1 MRGRAEEVTSVVSIQ
16 QPDAEPPLSEYKAK
30 KKRKAEALRWLPMFE
45 KFIDNLAIDSKET
58 GIGPLKLYRSQRIF
72 LEALAAGLEDDV
84 RNFTILKARQL
95 GISTIMLAID
105 LFWMMVFPGTQGA
118 LVTDDEA
125 NRENFRNTLERYLA
139 GLPKAYRIGVR
150 KHNREMLVLSNG
162 SVLYYIVAGTKKKGA
177 MGVGRGLN
185 FVHATEVSRYG
196 DPEAWA
202 SFVAAFAEQNPN
214 RLYVYESTARGYNL
228 FHDIWTDAREAVD
241 QKAVFIGWWSKEIYR
256 VSRGSKIYRSV
267 IDNGSNGKP
276 VYTEEEKDLIAKV
289 KSLYN
294 EEIDDEQV
302 AWYRHETKKLGSDAG
317 YIAQEHPWWEG
328 QAFMMSGRM
337 FFPNKQLGRAIEQ
350 AYEKGFK
357 GYRYSLTEDFLQTAI
372 EPVKS
377 SKLAQ
382 LRIWEEPDPEGVY
395 ALGADPA
402 YGSSIERND
411 WNDRFSIQVLRC
423 YADRVVQVA
432 EYADDNLAPHQ
443 FAWVLAHLAGYYRNC
458 RVVLEINGPG
468 VPVFQE
474 LKHLR
479 QSLQRGTRAQEARE
493 RGIDKI
499 FDNLSY
505 YLYRRQ
511 DSLGSNFFLHMKTTG
526 ETKNQI
532 MSRMKDML
540 MLNMLD
546 VGSVPLVSEME
557 RIVQDGTWIGAEGK
571 GKDDR
576 TLAFALA
583 LRAYDDW
590 LRSPLVDE
598 NRTFENEQKRL
609 AQRDHVGKGT
619 GVFGRFVVEDF
630 FAQQEF
636 KRTATPNDGSWLF

>member
-1 MRGRAEEVTSVVSIQ
+1 MATS
-16 QPDAEPPLSEYKAK
+16 DG
-30 KKRKAEALRWLPMFE
+30 RWLKLFDQ
-45 KFIDNLAIDSKET
+45 FIDNLTVDSKET
-58 GIGPLKLYRSQRIF
+58 GVGKLELYQSQRMF
-72 LEALAAGLEDDV
+72 LNELAAGLEEDV
-84 RNFTILKARQL
+84 RSFTVLKARQL

-105 LFWMMVFPGTQGA
+105 LFWLMVFPGTQGA
-118 LVTDDEA
+118 LVTDDEG
-125 NRENFRNTLERYLA
+125 NRENFRNTLERYLK
-139 GLPKAYRIGVR
+139 GLPKTFRISIT

-162 SVLYYIVAGTKKKGA
+162 SVMYYIVAGTKKKGA

-196 DPEAWA
+196 DAEAWA

-228 FHDIWTDAREAVD
+228 FHDIWTDAKEAVD
-241 QKAVFIGWWSKEIYR
+241 QKAIFIGWWAKEIYR
-256 VSRGSKIYRSV
+256 VKRGSKIYRSV
-267 IDNGSNGKP
+267 MEINTNGDP
-276 VYTEEEKDLIAKV
+276 VFTPEEKDLIQKV
-289 KSLYN
+289 KDLYN
-294 EEIDDEQV
+294 VDVDDEQV

-337 FFPNKQLGRAIEQ
+337 FFPNKQLTQSMDRA
-350 AYEKGFK
+350 YGLGFK
-357 GYRYSLTEDFLQTAI
+357 GYRYNLTDDFLKTAI

-377 SKLAQ
+377 SKMAQ
-382 LRIWEEPDPEGVY
+382 LRIWEEPDPDGVY
-395 ALGADPA
+395 ALGVDPA

-411 WNDRFSIQVLRC
+411 WNDRFAIQVLRC
-423 YADRVVQVA
+423 YADKVVQVA

-443 FAWVLAHLAGYYRNC
+443 FAWITAHMAGYYRNV

-479 QSLQRGTRAQEARE
+479 QQITRGASAERAKAA
-493 RGIDKI
+493 GIDKI
-499 FDNLSY
+499 FDNWSW
-505 YLYRRQ
+505 YLYHRQ
-511 DSLGSNFFLHMKTTG
+511 DSLGAGFFLHMKTTS

-546 VGSVPLVSEME
+546 LRSVPLVNEME
-557 RIVQDGTWIGAEGK
+557 RIVQDGTWIGAEGR

-576 TLAFALA
+576 CLAFALA

-590 LRSPLVDE
+590 LRGPLVDE
-598 NRTFENEQKRL
+598 NRTLENETKRL
-609 AQRDHVGKGT
+609 EQRNTVGKGVT
-619 GVFGRFVVEDF
+619 FGRFVVEDF
-630 FAQQEF
+630 FARQDS
-636 KRTATPNDGSWLF
+636 KRRIEAMGQNVDELIY

>member
-1 MRGRAEEVTSVVSIQ
+1 MATS
-16 QPDAEPPLSEYKAK
+16 DGKWL
-30 KKRKAEALRWLPMFE
+30 ALFD
-45 KFIDNLAIDSKET
+45 KFIASMTIDSKET
-58 GIGPLKLYRSQRIF
+58 GVGPLVPYESQRIF
-72 LEALAAGLEDDV
+72 LKELASGLEDGV
-84 RNFTILKARQL
+84 RSFTVLKARQL

-105 LFWMMVFPGTQGA
+105 LFWLSVFPGTQGA
-118 LVTDDEA
+118 LVTDDEG
-125 NRENFRNTLERYLA
+125 NRENFRNILERYMA
-139 GLPKAYRIGVR
+139 GLPKGFRIR
-150 KHNREMLVLSNG
+150 ITKHNREMLTLSNG

-202 SFVAAFAEQNPN
+202 SFVASFAEQNEN

-228 FHDIWTDAREAVD
+228 FHDIWTDAKQAVD
-241 QKAVFIGWWSKEIYR
+241 QKPIFIGWWAKEIYR
-256 VSRGSKIYRSV
+256 VKRGSKIYQSV
-267 IDNGSNGKP
+267 IHTDSSGA
-276 VYTEEEKDLIAKV
+276 VIYTPDEKDLIQRV
-289 KSLYN
+289 KEMYSA
-294 EEIDDEQV
+294 EVDDEQV

-337 FFPNKQLGRAIEQ
+337 FFPNKQLTASMES
-350 AYEKGFK
+350 AYKKGFK
-357 GYRYSLTEDFLQTAI
+357 GYRYSMTEDFIQTKI

-377 SKLAQ
+377 SKMAQ
-382 LRIWEEPDPEGVY
+382 LRIWEEPDSDGVY
-395 ALGADPA
+395 ALGCDPA

-423 YADRVVQVA
+423 YADRVIQVA

-443 FAWVLAHLAGYYRNC
+443 FAWVMAHLAGYYRNV

-468 VPVFQE
+468 VPVYQE

-479 QSLQRGTRAQEARE
+479 QSLQKGAQAERARE

-499 FDNLSY
+499 FDNWSW
-505 YLYRRQ
+505 YLYHRQ
-511 DSLGSNFFLHMKTTG
+511 DSLGSGFFMHMKTTG

-540 MLNMLD
+540 MLNVLD
-546 VGSVPLVSEME
+546 IRSVPLVNEME
-557 RIVQDGTWIGAEGK
+557 RVVQDGTWIGAEGR

-590 LRSPLVDE
+590 LRAPLIEED
-598 NRTFENEQKRL
+598 RTYESEQKRL
-609 AQRDHVGKGT
+609 ARRDEVGKGVT
-619 GVFGRFVVEDF
+619 YGRYVMEDF
-630 FAQQEF
+630 FKTQDL
-636 KRTATPNDGSWLF
+636 KRRLADEPDYGYQMEGLTG

>member
-1 MRGRAEEVTSVVSIQ
+1 MATS
-16 QPDAEPPLSEYKAK
+16 DG
-30 KKRKAEALRWLPMFE
+30 RWLKLFDQ
-45 KFIDNLAIDSKET
+45 FIDNLTVDSKET
-58 GIGPLKLYRSQRIF
+58 GVGKLELYQSQRMF
-72 LEALAAGLEDDV
+72 LKELAAGLEEDV
-84 RNFTILKARQL
+84 RSFTVLKARQL
-95 GISTIMLAID
+95 GISTIMLGID
-105 LFWMMVFPGTQGA
+105 LFWLMVFPGTQGA
-118 LVTDDEA
+118 LVTDDEG
-125 NRENFRNTLERYLA
+125 NRENFRNILERYMK
-139 GLPKAYRIGVR
+139 GLPASYRVR
-150 KHNREMLVLSNG
+150 ITKHNREMLTLSNG

-228 FHDIWTDAREAVD
+228 FHDIWTDAKEAVD
-241 QKAVFIGWWSKEIYR
+241 QKAIFIGWWAKEIYR
-256 VSRGSKIYRSV
+256 LKRGGKIYKSV
-267 IDNGSNGKP
+267 MDHDKDGKP
-276 VYTEEEKDLIAKV
+276 MYTAEERELIDRV
-289 KSLYN
+289 KEMYGV
-294 EEIDDEQV
+294 EVDDEQV

-337 FFPNKQLGRAIEQ
+337 FFPNKQLGVAMERAYAQ
-350 AYEKGFK
+350 GFK
-357 GYRYSLTEDFLQTAI
+357 GYRYSLTEDFLNTKI

-377 SKLAQ
+377 SKQAQ
-382 LRIWEEPDPEGVY
+382 LRVWEEPDHEGVY
-395 ALGADPA
+395 ALGVDPA

-443 FAWVLAHLAGYYRNC
+443 FAWITAHLAGYYRNV

-479 QSLQRGTRAQEARE
+479 QQISRGPNAERARAA
-493 RGIDKI
+493 GIDKI
-499 FDNLSY
+499 FDNWSW
-505 YLYRRQ
+505 YLYHRQ
-511 DSLGSNFFLHMKTTG
+511 DSLGSGFFLHMKTTS

-546 VGSVPLVSEME
+546 IRSVPLVNEME
-557 RIVQDGTWIGAEGK
+557 RIVQDGTWIGAEGR

-576 TLAFALA
+576 CLAFALA

-590 LRSPLVDE
+590 LRAPLVEQD
-598 NRTFENEQKRL
+598 RTYEKEQKRI
-609 AQRDHVGKGT
+609 AQREEVGKGVT
-619 GVFGRFVVEDF
+619 FGRFVVEDF
-630 FAQQEF
+630 FAKQEV
-636 KRTATPNDGSWLF
+636 KRRIDAAGQSVDDLIH

>member
-1 MRGRAEEVTSVVSIQ
+1 MATS
-16 QPDAEPPLSEYKAK
+16 DG
-30 KKRKAEALRWLPMFE
+30 RWLKLFDQ
-45 KFIDNLAIDSKET
+45 FIDNLTVDSKET
-58 GIGPLKLYRSQRIF
+58 GVGKLELYASQRMF
-72 LEALAAGLEDDV
+72 LKELAAGLEEDV
-84 RNFTILKARQL
+84 RSFTVLKARQL
-95 GISTIMLAID
+95 GISTIMLGID
-105 LFWMMVFPGTQGA
+105 LFWLMVFPGTQGA
-118 LVTDDEA
+118 LVTDDEG
-125 NRENFRNTLERYLA
+125 NRENFRNILERYMK
-139 GLPKAYRIGVR
+139 GLPPSFRVRIT
-150 KHNREMLVLSNG
+150 KHNREMLTLSNG

-196 DPEAWA
+196 DAEAWA

-228 FHDIWTDAREAVD
+228 FHDIWTDAKEAVD
-241 QKAVFIGWWSKEIYR
+241 QKAIFIGWWAKEIYR
-256 VSRGSKIYRSV
+256 LKRGGKIYRSV
-267 IDNGSNGKP
+267 MDHDKDGNPI
-276 VYTEEEKDLIAKV
+276 YTPDEKDLMEKV
-289 KSLYN
+289 KTMYGVDV
-294 EEIDDEQV
+294 DDEQV

-337 FFPNKQLGRAIEQ
+337 FFPNKQLTAAMERAYAQ
-350 AYEKGFK
+350 GFK
-357 GYRYSLTEDFLQTAI
+357 GYRYVLTDDFLATKI

-377 SKLAQ
+377 SKMAQ

-395 ALGADPA
+395 ALGVDPA

-443 FAWVLAHLAGYYRNC
+443 FAWITAHIAGYYRNV

-479 QSLQRGTRAQEARE
+479 QQISRGPNAERARAA
-493 RGIDKI
+493 GIDKI
-499 FDNLSY
+499 FDNWSW
-505 YLYRRQ
+505 YLYHRQ
-511 DSLGSNFFLHMKTTG
+511 DSLGAGFFLHMKTTS

-540 MLNMLD
+540 MLNVLD
-546 VGSVPLVSEME
+546 IRSVPLVNEME
-557 RIVQDGTWIGAEGK
+557 RIVQDGTWIGAEGR

-576 TLAFALA
+576 CLAFALA

-590 LRSPLVDE
+590 LRAPLVEQD
-598 NRTFENEQKRL
+598 RTYEKEQKRI
-609 AQRDHVGKGT
+609 AQRDEVGKGVT
-619 GVFGRFVVEDF
+619 FGRFVVEDF
-630 FAQQEF
+630 FARSEA
-636 KRTATPNDGSWLF
+636 KRRIDAVGQSVDDLIH